1 MKKIFFII
9 LLTFPFLGIYS
20 QEVATKSDTLR
31 KDALNV
37 YMSASD
43 YFRKEIPFV
52 NYVRDIKD
60 AGVYIISTSQSTGSG
75 GREYSYFLV
84 GQNAYAGMNDTI
96 TFVTSPDQTSD
107 EIRAKEVA
115 TLKMGLMRYVAKTP
129 LSKYIGISFSEPMS
143 ETVTT
148 DKWNSWV
155 FKASVNGYIEGEK
168 SYESSYLSGYI
179 SAARVTKDWKIN
191 LSTNYYYKV
200 DKYETK
206 DGVIKSDVN
215 SSSFNSKI
223 VKSIS
228 DHWPNGGTFYAG
240 SSKYSNINMRLR
252 AMPGIE
258 YDLFPYSE
266 STRRLLRVLYTA
278 GYGYTSYNDTT
289 IYNVKKEG
297 HFQHSLN
304 IVYEIVQKWGL
315 IELSTQY
322 SNYFHDW
329 SKNNLTVDG
338 YISFRITKGLNVNL
352 SVSASMI
359 HDQLSLVKGGA
370 TTEQVLLR
378 VKELESQ
385 FRYYTS
391 FGLTYT
397 FGSIYNNV
405 VNPRFGN

>member
-1 MKKIFFII
+1 
-9 LLTFPFLGIYS
+9 
-20 QEVATKSDTLR
+20 
-31 KDALNV
+31 
-37 YMSASD
+37 
-43 YFRKEIPFV
+43 
-52 NYVRDIKD
+52 
-60 AGVYIISTSQSTGSG
+60 
-75 GREYSYFLV
+75 
-84 GQNAYAGMNDTI
+84 
-96 TFVTSPDQTSD
+96 
-107 EIRAKEVA
+107 
-115 TLKMGLMRYVAKTP
+115 MGLMRYVAKTP

-228 DHWPNGGTFYAG
+228 DHWSYGGTFYAG

-289 IYNVKKEG
+289 I
-297 HFQHSLN
+297 
-304 IVYEIVQKWGL
+304 
-315 IELSTQY
+315 
-322 SNYFHDW
+322 
-329 SKNNLTVDG
+329 
-338 YISFRITKGLNVNL
+338 
-352 SVSASMI
+352 
-359 HDQLSLVKGGA
+359 
-370 TTEQVLLR
+370 
-378 VKELESQ
+378 
-385 FRYYTS
+385 
-391 FGLTYT
+391 
-397 FGSIYNNV
+397 
-405 VNPRFGN
+405 

>member
-1 MKKIFFII
+1 MKKSFIII
-9 LLTFPFLGIYS
+9 LLTYSFLRINA
-20 QEVATKSDTLR
+20 QEVPTRSDTLR

-37 YMSASD
+37 FMSASD

-60 AGVYIISTSQSTGSG
+60 ASVYIISTSQSTGSG

-84 GQNAYAGMNDTI
+84 GQNSNAGMNDTL
-96 TFVTSPDQTSD
+96 TFVASPDQTSD

-129 LSKYIGISFSEPMS
+129 LSKYIRISFSEPMS

-155 FKASVNGYIEGEK
+155 YKASLNGYIEGER
-168 SYESSYLSGYI
+168 SYESSYLSGNI

-191 LSTNYYYKV
+191 LSASYYYRV
-200 DKYETK
+200 DKYETQ

-228 DHWPNGGTFYAG
+228 DHWSYGGTFYTG
-240 SSKYSNINMRLR
+240 STKYSNINMRVR

-266 STRRLLRVLYTA
+266 STRRLLRFLYTA
-278 GYGYTSYNDTT
+278 GYGYTNYNDTT

-297 HFQHSLN
+297 HFQHSLS
-304 IVYEIVQKWGL
+304 IVYEVVQKWGS

-329 SKNNLTVDG
+329 SKNNLSVDG
-338 YISFRITKGLNVNL
+338 YFSLRIAKGLNVNL

-370 TTEQVLLR
+370 TTEQILLR
-378 VKELESQ
+378 VKELESS
-385 FRYYTS
+385 FNYYTS

-405 VNPRFGN
+405 VNPRFQ